1 MAKKHRD
8 ALAWGIVL
16 IVIGLIFLL
25 DRFDV
30 DIWDFLARLWPVA
43 LIIWGIWKLYFGLKE
58 KREESKA
65 LKQEQDQL

>member
-8 ALAWGIVL
+8 ALAWGIIL

-30 DIWDFLARLWPVA
+30 DIWDILARLWPVG
-43 LIIWGIWKLYFGLKE
+43 LIIWGGWKLYFGLKE
-58 KREESKA
+58 KKEESKA
-65 LKQEQDQL
+65 LDQKQD

>member
-8 ALAWGIVL
+8 ALAWGIIL

-30 DIWDFLARLWPVA
+30 DVWDFVARLWPVG
-43 LIIWGIWKLYFGLKE
+43 LIIWGAWKLYFGLKE
-58 KREESKA
+58 KKEESKA
-65 LKQEQDQL
+65 LDKKQE